1 MGKVD
6 ASFMCLNK
14 QLLILVEKIFTAQKY
29 IQKVKLKSSKLL
41 FLNILCKKLEPFLVI
56 SKENIKR
63 ALFVIWRFGNRND
76 CLATNSNV
84 VNMINVI
91 DTWIFMVLSLSVII
105 ECGNSLKT

>member
-56 SKENIKR
+56 SKENI
-63 ALFVIWRFGNRND
+63 
-76 CLATNSNV
+76 
-84 VNMINVI
+84 INVI